1 MNILVLNAGS
11 SSLKF
16 EIINDLWKRLAR
28 GEVER
33 IGKQSTVSIE
43 SASGETKHIDTPVP
57 DARAAVDL
65 VLREALPANEAID
78 AAGHRVVH
86 GGERFRD
93 SALITPEVLD
103 DIRDCV
109 ELAPLH
115 NPANIRG
122 IEAVREVLGPSV
134 PQVAVFDTSFH
145 QQLPERAY
153 LYALPYS
160 YYQRFKVRRYGFH
173 GTSYR
178 YLWSRYLALTGKAAE
193 HSKIIAL
200 HLGNGCS
207 MCAIDGG
214 RPIDTSMGF
223 TPLEGLMMGSRSGD
237 IDPALV
243 AFLGEKLGQNA
254 EGIEGILNRE
264 SGLLGVSG
272 RTNDMRDLLKAA
284 HEDGNS
290 RAELAIEMFCYRARK
305 YVGAYLAALGGA
317 DAIVFSA
324 GIGEHTPEVRAKI
337 CENLGWCGLTIDDA
351 RNAAAIGKEAA
362 IGAPPSAIGV
372 WVIPTDEEL
381 MIAQDTC
388 HIARGQD
395 GLA

>member
-16 EIINDLWKRLAR
+16 EIINDQWQRLAR

-33 IGKQSTVSIE
+33 IGENASLRIE
-43 SASGETKHIDTPVP
+43 SATGGTEHQDAAIP
-57 DARAAVDL
+57 DARAAIDL
-65 VLREALPANEAID
+65 VLHKALAKGESIH

-93 SALITPEVLD
+93 SVLITPEVLD
-103 DIRDCV
+103 DIRDCI

-122 IEAVREVLGPSV
+122 IEAVQSILGSSV

-145 QQLPERAY
+145 QQLPEYAY
-153 LYALPYS
+153 LYPLPYNF
-160 YYQRFKVRRYGFH
+160 YERFKVRRYGFH

-178 YLWSRYLALTGKAAE
+178 YLWSRYLALTGQSADSA
-193 HSKIIAL
+193 KIIAL

-207 MCAIDGG
+207 ACAIDGG
-214 RPIDTSMGF
+214 KPIDTSMGF

-237 IDPALV
+237 IDPSLV
-243 AFLGEKLGQNA
+243 AFLSDKMGQTA
-254 EGIEGILNRE
+254 GQIEEILDNR

-272 RTNDMRDLLKAA
+272 MTNDMRDLSKAA
-284 HEDGNS
+284 HDQGNP
-290 RAELAIEMFCYRARK
+290 RAKLAIEMFCYRARK

-317 DAIVFSA
+317 DALVFSA
-324 GIGEHTPEVRAKI
+324 GVGEHSPEVRAKI
-337 CENLGWCGLTIDDA
+337 CQNLDWCGLTIDDS
-351 RNAAAIGKEAA
+351 RNAAANGKEAMITTPA
-362 IGAPPSAIGV
+362 SALAA

-381 MIAQDTC
+381 VIAQDTYRLTRV
-388 HIARGQD
+388 HGDSQ
-395 GLA
+395 